1 MARKSRAEPLKM
13 PAAVP
18 VQNVS
23 GLIDVKIT
31 NGDIFI
37 KLPNRTLFVEDQS
50 VKVTPQEY
58 LQLRQMGVC

>member
-1 MARKSRAEPLKM
+1 MARKSRATPLEV
-13 PAAVP
+13 PQTVP

-23 GLIDVKIT
+23 GLIEVKIT
-31 NGDIFI
+31 NGDSFI
-37 KLPNRTLFVEDQS
+37 RLPKRMLYVEDNT